1 MNPKKRIAELRG
13 ILQDHNYRYYV
24 MDDPT
29 IADGE
34 YDSLLRE
41 LQSLE
46 NEYPSLCPIT
56 VSNRTLNCL
65 TVSSGLINSV
75 LVPAKAAVA
84 TNSVQNHDLPIPALA
99 NTPISSPGFHP
110 LPKACNPLKGVG
122 VPTIPPFS
130 K

>member
-1 MNPKKRIAELRG
+1 MNSEKRIAELRE

-46 NEYPSLCPIT
+46 RENPNL
-56 VSNRTLNCL
+56 L
-65 TVSSGLINSV
+65 TSFELQDAASGIYIIEMH
-75 LVPAKAAVA
+75 
-84 TNSVQNHDLPIPALA
+84 TD
-99 NTPISSPGFHP
+99 
-110 LPKACNPLKGVG
+110 KGIGMGKVI
-122 VPTIPPFS
+122 VE
-130 K
+130 

>member
-1 MNPKKRIAELRG
+1 MKIFQTKITFEPMNPEKRIAELRG

-46 NEYPSLCPIT
+46 NEYPSLVT
-56 VSNRTLNCL
+56 S
-65 TVSSGLINSV
+65 
-75 LVPAKAAVA
+75 
-84 TNSVQNHDLPIPALA
+84 D
-99 NTPISSPGFHP
+99 SPTKRDG
-110 LPKACNPLKGVG
+110 
-122 VPTIPPFS
+122 
-130 K
+130 